1 MMLSRDSPPETRK
14 RTSEKNEVNE
24 HSEIIEKIL
33 SAQQVEITLKAPLVA
48 PVTVE
53 MGKKID

>member
-14 RTSEKNEVNE
+14 RTSGKNEVNE